1 MLTLLWQTLT
11 EPLAGRGHHTLLS
24 CFPMRRENDLLP
36 VYHEAPPLHLRTH
49 IHTHAHTHTYT
60 CSGLFTVQITRK
72 SLYLR
77 FQFVVSLIISFIFWQ
92 MVPPTWGGVVMY
104 PVRLNGLVT
113 WNLCVEQLKKKKYRP
128 ETHASDFTS
137 ALATCH
143 FVCYLCV
150 TFMLHVCYLCTRS
163 VWAAASAAPVL
174 PSPPAGWGRG
184 SEGLTDTPVQMLH
197 PLSTF

>member
-49 IHTHAHTHTYT
+49 IHTHTYT
-60 CSGLFTVQITRK
+60 SSSLFTVQITRK

-92 MVPPTWGGVVMY
+92 MIPPTWGGVVMY
-104 PVRLNGLVT
+104 PVVFNGLVT
-113 WNLCVEQLKKKKYRP
+113 WNLCVEQLKKN
-128 ETHASDFTS
+128 TDDFTS
-137 ALATCH
+137 VLTTCH
-143 FVCYLCV
+143 FVCNLCV

-163 VWAAASAAPVL
+163 VWAAASAGPVL
-174 PSPPAGWGRG
+174 PSQPAGWGRG